1 MKIGLLGNSDVCYN
15 SLNYF
20 MDCIEEALHSR
31 GIHTQRITDAANIN
45 HTQDGPWSAIIG
57 INQYQPAARTQ
68 DGSYVLDSFQCPVFN
83 ILVDPPYYHHG
94 KLESHMDNLT
104 LYLLDQGHVEYC
116 KRYYPPFKHMEM
128 VYLPGPSGSFKSYDE
143 KEIDVLFTGT
153 LDGEEAVINR
163 MTGSV
168 DWAERDNFFYLLIKT
183 RLVHPE
189 MTTLEAML
197 FLTQHMGIHGD
208 DTLKMLMAS
217 LGASSDLYLRMHY
230 RREMIRTLV
239 DAGIRVHVAGS
250 GWEALYPVCP
260 ENLVLEGTMDF
271 QQTASL
277 AANTKILLNSMLS
290 FKNGI
295 HDRVL
300 TAMQNGAVCV
310 TDSSSYIDAHFQNN
324 HDIVLY
330 DVKNMNMLPDIIREL
345 LENPEKARE
354 IAQNGRQK
362 ALSNFTWDNFVKKY
376 ILERLD

>member
-1 MKIGLLGNSDVCYN
+1 
-15 SLNYF
+15 
-20 MDCIEEALHSR
+20 
-31 GIHTQRITDAANIN
+31 
-45 HTQDGPWSAIIG
+45 
-57 INQYQPAARTQ
+57 
-68 DGSYVLDSFQCPVFN
+68 
-83 ILVDPPYYHHG
+83 
-94 KLESHMDNLT
+94 
-104 LYLLDQGHVEYC
+104 
-116 KRYYPPFKHMEM
+116 
-128 VYLPGPSGSFKSYDE
+128 
-143 KEIDVLFTGT
+143 
-153 LDGEEAVINR
+153 
-163 MTGSV
+163 
-168 DWAERDNFFYLLIKT
+168 
-183 RLVHPE
+183 

-217 LGASSDLYLRMHY
+217 LGACSDLYLRMHY

-260 ENLVLEGTMDF
+260 ANLVLEGTMDF
-271 QQTASL
+271 QQTAGL

-324 HDIVLY
+324 QDIVLY
-330 DVKNMNMLPDIIREL
+330 DVKNMHMLPGIIREL

-362 ALSNFTWDNFVKKY
+362 ALSSFTWDKFVNKY
-376 ILERLD
+376 ILERLN